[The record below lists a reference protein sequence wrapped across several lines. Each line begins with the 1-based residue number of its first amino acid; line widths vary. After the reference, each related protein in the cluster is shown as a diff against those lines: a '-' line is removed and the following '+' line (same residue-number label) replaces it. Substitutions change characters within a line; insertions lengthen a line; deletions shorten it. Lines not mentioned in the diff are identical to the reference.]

1 MTVRDWSRFPKVFL
15 KIHISIN
22 IGLRLFEVSLY
33 TEAHG
38 RVHSDLHINLFK
50 KKFIWRMCFAITCAT
65 VSNESAGTSDPMT
78 HRKWRPHAPQM
89 TLQGFCV
96 YQRSSIPHGK
106 APTRSQDDAAR
117 LLCISEFI
125 NITWGSAHAHPRRRY
140 KASVY
145 IWAPQY
151 HMGKRPHAP
160 KTTLQGFYVYQSSSN
175 TTWDSAHAHPR
186 RHYKASMYISLH
198 QCHSA
203 RVYSSKIGFIRGC
216 RKTL

>member
-145 IWAPQY
+145 IS
-151 HMGKRPHAP
+151 
-160 KTTLQGFYVYQSSSN
+160 V
-175 TTWDSAHAHPR
+175 
-186 RHYKASMYISLH
+186 H
-198 QCHSA
+198 QHHSV
-203 RVYSSKIGFIRGC
+203 RVYSSKNWDSLKVVEKHFNM
-216 RKTL
+216 RKREKKGKAKERKNEPLTN